1 MRLLIVTQDFPPAV
15 GGIETYTSELVQRWA
30 GRSDRMEVVAPSMS
44 QAPAIDEAMPVP
56 VTRVETRSDLLPLTG
71 LAAVSK
77 RARALEPDVAFHA
90 QWQTVGASLL
100 ARRLT
105 GFPRRIVCATHGREL
120 LFNPVEELPVLGRGY
135 NLLRRLLLRGPDL
148 FVPVSQY
155 TADLL
160 RDRGVPSSRLRIV
173 PNGTDPERF
182 RPLDAGPLRERLGLT
197 DSTVMLT
204 VGRLVARKGIDTTLR
219 ALPDILD
226 AVPDL
231 TYLVA
236 GTGPDRDRLEHIA
249 DTLGVRSSVHFVGH
263 VPFDELPSYYNAA
276 DLFVMPSRE
285 EPPDVEGF
293 GIVFLEAGACGVPVV
308 GARSGGIPDA
318 IQDGETGLLVPP
330 VAPTALAD
338 AATRILTSPDL
349 AARLGEQGR
358 RHVVN
363 EASWDHIADR
373 IYKHFADATGLPP
386 DS

>member
-1 MRLLIVTQDFPPAV
+1 MRLLVITQDFPPAV

-30 GRSDRMEVVAPSMS
+30 RREGEMEIVAPSMA
-44 QAPAIDEAMPVP
+44 QDAPIDDAMPVP
-56 VTRVETRSDLLPLTG
+56 VTRVDTRSDLLPLTG

-77 RARALEPDVAFHA
+77 RARAFQPDVAFHA
-90 QWQTVGASLL
+90 QWQTVGTSLL

-105 GFPRRIVCATHGREL
+105 GFPRRIVCAAHGREL
-120 LFNPVEELPVLGRGY
+120 LFNPAEDLPILGRGY

-148 FVPVSQY
+148 FAPVSQY

-160 RDRGVPSSRLRIV
+160 RERGVPSSRLRIV

-197 DSTVMLT
+197 DNTVMLT

-231 TYLVA
+231 AYLVA

-249 DTLGVRSSVHFVGH
+249 ETLGVRDRVHFVGH
-263 VPFDELPSYYNAA
+263 VPFDELPSYYNVA

-293 GIVFLEAGACGVPVV
+293 GIVFLEAGACGVPVI

-318 IQDGETGLLVPP
+318 IRDGETGLLVPP

-358 RHVVN
+358 RRVVN
-363 EASWDHIADR
+363 EASWDQVAEQLWTVLTE
-373 IYKHFADATGLPP
+373 AS
-386 DS
+386 DSPSS

>member
-1 MRLLIVTQDFPPAV
+1 MRLLVVTQDFPPAV

-30 GRSDRMEVVAPSMS
+30 RREGELEVVAPSMP
-44 QAPAIDEAMPVP
+44 QDVPIDDAMPVP
-56 VTRVETRSDLLPLTG
+56 VTRVKTRSDLLPLTG
-71 LAAVSK
+71 LATVSR
-77 RARALEPDVAFHA
+77 RARAFQPDVAFHA
-90 QWQTVGASLL
+90 QWQTVGTSLL
-100 ARRLT
+100 AQRLT
-105 GFPRRIVCATHGREL
+105 GFPRRIVCAAHGREL
-120 LFNPVEELPVLGRGY
+120 LLNPAEDLPLLKQGY
-135 NLLRRLLLRGPDL
+135 NTLRRLLLRGPDL
-148 FVPVSQY
+148 FTPVSRY

-160 RDRGVPSSRLRIV
+160 RDQGVPSSRLRIV

-197 DSTVMLT
+197 DNTVMLT

-219 ALPDILD
+219 ALPDILE

-249 DTLGVRSSVHFVGH
+249 ETLGVRDRVHFVGH
-263 VPFDELPSYYNAA
+263 VPFDELPSYYNVA

-293 GIVFLEAGACGVPVV
+293 GIVFLEAGACGTPVI

-318 IQDGETGLLVPP
+318 IRDGETGLLVPP

-338 AATRILTSPDL
+338 AATRILTSPEL

-358 RHVVN
+358 RRVVN
-363 EASWDHIADR
+363 ETSWDQVAERLWNVLIEAS
-373 IYKHFADATGLPP
+373 
-386 DS
+386 DSP